1 MSFMGTGLPTAQMLG
16 LVMGTLHRQFI
27 EKDIHNFEDFHVAI
41 LDIFS
46 TVNAALPGKHYDV
59 PSPKE
64 IQECFKKWQLSND
77 SEKKTLFMEFMKKKL
92 NLSKLDDSTF
102 YTGILTPPAAMAAK
116 RAGESV
122 PQLKLIK
129 SIPDVIFVP
138 SATVLALISVKIS
151 RKMFLGQVAT

>member
-1 MSFMGTGLPTAQMLG
+1 MTFLHQKKSRSRSLSLSFSFSHTKMRQNCQLTNGLKLQA
-16 LVMGTLHRQFI
+16 
-27 EKDIHNFEDFHVAI
+27 
-41 LDIFS
+41 
-46 TVNAALPGKHYDV
+46 
-59 PSPKE
+59 
-64 IQECFKKWQLSND
+64 CFKQWQLGSD

-92 NLSKLDDSTF
+92 NLSQLDDSTF
-102 YTGILTPPAAMAAK
+102 YTGIITPPAAMVAK